1 MSLDIRTCTNHI
13 PSSFPQVCHN
23 CGTVV
28 CVLEW
33 MAGTWAG
40 SKDLPLQNLSLH
52 ILVNLVDGRETHTN
66 HAMVSALLAAAFPIN
81 RYKGIKGKEHLFCFY
96 SVRQF
101 RKSLSGHW
109 LTAKIM
115 ERKHQWLL
123 PTTKNTHL
131 AVLVWKR
138 HKWMAVAL
146 INKVS
151 NSWGAEQSDFQSY
164 HIILRMS
171 NSQQKITKYT
181 KKHESMAHLQ
191 EKNFD
196 RSHAW
201 GSPDIRILAKDI
213 KSSYMFIEIKA
224 TGKKN

>member
-1 MSLDIRTCTNHI
+1 MSLNVRTCTNHL
-13 PSSFPQVCHN
+13 PSSFPQPCYD

-40 SKDLPLQNLSLH
+40 SRDPPLQNLSLH
-52 ILVNLVDGRETHTN
+52 ILVILVDGRETSTN
-66 HAMVSALLAAAFPIN
+66 HATVSALLAAAAFPIN
-81 RYKGIKGKEHLFCFY
+81 RYKGIKGNEHLFCFY

-109 LTAKIM
+109 PTAEIM
-115 ERKHQWLL
+115 EWKLQWLL
-123 PTTKNTHL
+123 PTTKNTHF
-131 AVLVWKR
+131 AVLVWKS

-151 NSWGAEQSDFQSY
+151 NFWGAEQSDFQSY
-164 HIILRMS
+164 HIIQFRMS

-181 KKHESMAHLQ
+181 KKHETMAHLQ
-191 EKNFD
+191 EKIFD
-196 RSHAW
+196 RSYPW
-201 GSPDIRILAKDI
+201 GSPDIRII
-213 KSSYMFIEIKA
+213 SQRH
-224 TGKKN
+224 